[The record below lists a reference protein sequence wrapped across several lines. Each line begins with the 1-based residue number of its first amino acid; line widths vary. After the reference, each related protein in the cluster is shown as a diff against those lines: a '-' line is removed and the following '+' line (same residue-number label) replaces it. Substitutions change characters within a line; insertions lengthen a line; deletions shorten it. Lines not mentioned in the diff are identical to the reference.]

1 MGRKRH
7 ASDVV
12 QSERRRGDVGK
23 GIHVFAPMNAIHVG
37 ANGLRRVL
45 EQVALRAVE
54 RRVVH
59 PNQVSIESARHTR
72 EVARMNEHVPAAHVD
87 LVREANRHR
96 LRCDSLGKLSVARID
111 GFNAAR
117 LARGQYCDRV
127 SLSYDSTRHATG
139 KTAIIEVR
147 PENVLHRV
155 AQVRELTLFLDGDR
169 LQKLEHRGSRV
180 PRHL

>member
-1 MGRKRH
+1 M
-7 ASDVV
+7 
-12 QSERRRGDVGK
+12 
-23 GIHVFAPMNAIHVG
+23 HVFAPMNAIPVG

-72 EVARMNEHVPAAHVD
+72 EVARMNEHVPAANVD

-127 SLSYDSTRHATG
+127 SLSYVS
-139 KTAIIEVR
+139 
-147 PENVLHRV
+147 
-155 AQVRELTLFLDGDR
+155 
-169 LQKLEHRGSRV
+169 
-180 PRHL
+180 PRHPPGKPQKIQGLPEY